1 MLQPCPIPNGAAGL
15 HLLGN
20 ICRKSNRKGRAKQ
33 YYKMSLKLD
42 PFLWT
47 SYEYLCEL
55 GGADDLDPTS
65 VFGVLP
71 SSYEVNTST
80 ATAGK
85 GAKPLQDRSI
95 LSPSF
100 SVAETPAP
108 GGGKEAC
115 GFDIFC
121 LLYICFAEITLT
133 CYSLAPPKRSPN
145 TILGNGNAC
154 QYIQRRL

>member
-1 MLQPCPIPNGAAGL
+1 MIERVYSYNQSRGSFILYWIFSCFLQPCPIPNGAAGL

-20 ICRKSNRKGRAKQ
+20 ICQKSNRKGRAKQ

-65 VFGVLP
+65 VFGVQPTLF
-71 SSYEVNTST
+71 EAETST
-80 ATAGK
+80 VQGV
-85 GAKPLQDRSI
+85 KPLHDRSV

-100 SVAETPAP
+100 TIAETPAP
-108 GGGKEAC
+108 GGGKQ
-115 GFDIFC
+115 
-121 LLYICFAEITLT
+121 L
-133 CYSLAPPKRSPN
+133 
-145 TILGNGNAC
+145 
-154 QYIQRRL
+154 